1 MKQPIT
7 RKELIES
14 DEYLEG
20 MAEHWLHSGN
30 ETAKVN
36 EIRDWIKEHRTE
48 YTESLRTELSNAQAE
63 LEKVKAERDEA
74 KQSKY
79 TLIEARRRLKRGDD
93 SSSVIGFITH
103 WMEKDKTIHP

>member
-1 MKQPIT
+1 MKPIT

-48 YTESLRTELSNAQAE
+48 YTESLRTELSDLKAE

-74 KQSKY
+74 MRYIKMK
-79 TLIEARRRLKRGDD
+79 RRLSIKRH
-93 SSSVIGFITH
+93 IY
-103 WMEKDKTIHP
+103 